1 MEKGNYLNWAEIEP
15 LCLLRRL
22 LSKLWL
28 IVLAVMIGVM
38 AVSAYLLGDIS
49 RSYSSAATF
58 VVTARSGNTFNTNVS
73 AAAGAAGSFA
83 ELLQSEQMRQLIW
96 DAAGDQAPG
105 VITAQQLEDTNMI
118 RVTVTADNPK
128 DALQTIQA
136 LMDHYSILT
145 DYAASDVVLSVMNS
159 PTVSVREIRTHDPA
173 ILRRNAGLLCGG
185 LMTGLLLWLFL
196 GSETIQ
202 NVEGA
207 KNRLDTKLLTSVPHD
222 SQPGGGKRRGRRKK
236 HTSILDP
243 TTSFA
248 FSESIHRIATHLEQ
262 QKGKGKSVFLFTS
275 VTEREGKSTVAAN
288 TAMSL
293 AAKKARVLLLD
304 LDIRHPVQADILNMR
319 VPADR
324 DLVTLLR
331 ARTPALQ
338 ILSAVQ
344 VEPRSGLYTL
354 LSQKPYAKASDLLS
368 SVVFGELIEEAR
380 IRFDYIIVDIPP
392 VGCSSDGELLADLC
406 DASVLVVRQDLVSAS
421 EINDAIDS
429 IRSGRAELLGCV
441 LNDVRYLVR
450 SSSGYGRY
458 GYGKYGYGK
467 YGYGKYGYGGRQEQT
482 RTVGSNESSE
492 DTYGKQEQ

>member
-136 LMDHYSILT
+136 LVDHYSVLT
-145 DYAASDVVLSVMNS
+145 DYAASDVMLSVMNS
-159 PTVSVREIRTHDPA
+159 PTVSVQEIRTHDPA

-196 GSETIQ
+196 GNETIQ
-202 NVEGA
+202 NTEGA

-222 SQPGGGKRRGRRKK
+222 SQPGGKRRGGRKK

-275 VTEREGKSTVAAN
+275 VTEKEGKSTVAAN

-324 DLVTLLR
+324 DLVSLLR

-338 ILSAVQ
+338 ILSAAQ

-354 LSQKPYAKASDLLS
+354 LSQKPYARASDLLS
-368 SVVFGELIEEAR
+368 SVVFEELIEEAR

-392 VGCSSDGELLADLC
+392 VGHSSAGELLTDLC

-467 YGYGKYGYGGRQEQT
+467 YGYGKYGYGGWREQT
-482 RTVGSNESSE
+482 RTVASNESSE
-492 DTYGKQEQ
+492 DTYGKQE

>member
-136 LMDHYSILT
+136 LVDHYSVLT
-145 DYAASDVVLSVMNS
+145 DYAASDVMLSVMNS
-159 PTVSVREIRTHDPA
+159 PTVSVQEIRTHDPA

-196 GSETIQ
+196 GNETIQ
-202 NVEGA
+202 NTEGA

-222 SQPGGGKRRGRRKK
+222 SQPGGKRRGGRKK

-275 VTEREGKSTVAAN
+275 VAEKEGKSTVAAN

-324 DLVTLLR
+324 DLVSLLR

-338 ILSAVQ
+338 ILSAAQ

-354 LSQKPYAKASDLLS
+354 LSQKPYARASDLLS
-368 SVVFGELIEEAR
+368 SVVFEELIEEAR

-392 VGCSSDGELLADLC
+392 VGHSSAGELLTDLC

-467 YGYGKYGYGGRQEQT
+467 YGYGKYGYGGWREQT
-482 RTVGSNESSE
+482 RTVASNESSE